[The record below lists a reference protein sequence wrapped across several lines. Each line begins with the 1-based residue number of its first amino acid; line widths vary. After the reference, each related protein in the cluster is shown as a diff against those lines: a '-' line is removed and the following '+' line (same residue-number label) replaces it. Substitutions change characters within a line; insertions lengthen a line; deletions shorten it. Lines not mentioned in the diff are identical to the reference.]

1 MVVTEKCDVYSFGM
15 VVCETIMG
23 MHPGDLVTSLSSSS
37 TQNTKLSDILDSRL
51 SYPRRTRI
59 ANDSSYCVFGSQ
71 MFAF

>member
-15 VVCETIMG
+15 VVLETIMG
-23 MHPGDLVTSLSSSS
+23 MHPGELVTSLSSSS
-37 TQNTKLSDILDSRL
+37 TQNTKLSDILYSRL

-59 ANDSSYCVFGSQ
+59 ANDSSYCVFGAQ

>member
-15 VVCETIMG
+15 VVLDTIMG
-23 MHPGDLVTSLSSSS
+23 MHPGELVTSLSSSS

-51 SYPRRTRI
+51 SYTRRTRI
-59 ANDSSYCVFGSQ
+59 ANDSSYCVFGAQ

>member
-1 MVVTEKCDVYSFGM
+1 MVETEKCDVYSFGM

-23 MHPGDLVTSLSSSS
+23 MHPRELVISLSSTS

-59 ANDSSYCVFGSQ
+59 AKDNSYCVFGAQ